1 MVDRGGAEEYSG
13 AVMERCAAEDQRAQA
28 GIGDGECG
36 NCSIWIGTW
45 DTDGSTEVD
54 GDGMESVGIP

>member
-13 AVMERCAAEDQRAQA
+13 AVMEWCAAEDPRAQA

-45 DTDGSTEVD
+45 GTDG
-54 GDGMESVGIP
+54 